1 MKENINEHD
10 MTKKMMD
17 SIRNGFKTLVTEEVE
32 QPETEVEDADAE
44 TVAGDDLPEP
54 TEEEGI
60 EKESEDTISP
70 VSGDAVFN
78 DELKKLQ
85 DTVNASAKI
94 TNFKIYPSDDNVMIE
109 GAFLRNENENSGI
122 HFTMALNAREV
133 KLEMQGSND
142 LDDDV
147 IDLLKKLKGYY
158 KVWAD
163 EWYLKL
169 TNEYKANK

>member
-32 QPETEVEDADAE
+32 EAETEVDNTEA
-44 TVAGDDLPEP
+44 VAGDDLPEP
-54 TEEEGI
+54 TEEEEEI

-70 VSGDAVFN
+70 ISGDAVFN

-109 GAFLRNENENSGI
+109 GLFLRNENENSGI
-122 HFTMALNAREV
+122 RFTMTLNAREV